1 MNGMMLMG
9 FRIFGGLIVRFFCLR
24 QVDLKMLIAYSS
36 VSHISM
42 VIGGLVSNYLWGI
55 TGILAIIVAH
65 GFCSSGLF
73 CLSNILYER
82 VFSRRMIY
90 LGGIGYIG
98 GGMIIFLFFLCIINM
113 GVPLSMGFFREIFLL
128 TRLVKFRMVN
138 ILILILLI
146 LFVSGYSLYLFSH
159 LYHGRIFYLMS
170 LSMFEVREYILIL
183 IHIFPLVIFIVK
195 GDILVL

>member
-1 MNGMMLMG
+1 
-9 FRIFGGLIVRFFCLR
+9 
-24 QVDLKMLIAYSS
+24 
-36 VSHISM
+36 
-42 VIGGLVSNYLWGI
+42 
-55 TGILAIIVAH
+55 
-65 GFCSSGLF
+65 
-73 CLSNILYER
+73 
-82 VFSRRMIY
+82 
-90 LGGIGYIG
+90 
-98 GGMIIFLFFLCIINM
+98 M

>member
-98 GGMIIFLFFLCIINM
+98 GGMIIFLFFFVYYQYGGAFVN
-113 GVPLSMGFFREIFLL
+113 GVF
-128 TRLVKFRMVN
+128 
-138 ILILILLI
+138 
-146 LFVSGYSLYLFSH
+146 
-159 LYHGRIFYLMS
+159 
-170 LSMFEVREYILIL
+170 
-183 IHIFPLVIFIVK
+183 
-195 GDILVL
+195 